1 MRGGSDS
8 ISIANPQHDRNTVQL
23 MGQLTARR
31 NHPGQRLDPSCLAP
45 ACNMLHNLRHDSTK
59 SNTDGLISES
69 EILKD

>member
-1 MRGGSDS
+1 
-8 ISIANPQHDRNTVQL
+8 